1 MAPERSLEG
10 PGPAL
15 RLGTT
20 IGLSSH
26 GTFALFANLLTVPSL
41 AFKSYSLSGKHVT

>member
-15 RLGTT
+15 CLGTT